1 MIEFLKDFFLF
12 QDEKKKKNDI
22 LQRKKKTTNNNNN
35 NNSYRV
41 PIAARVNNKN
51 YFLRTRLS
59 SLCSRAYFFFLI
71 DKALDSTQPLKSIRK
86 KKKKNPKK
94 LSFFIWHEYITWST
108 MITTK
113 KEEEGKKYLLTNVCF
128 YCYMAIR
135 KWICFEFSSDAIALK
150 KLVITNAVNRRTK
163 SVREII
169 V

>member
-86 KKKKNPKK
+86 KKR
-94 LSFFIWHEYITWST
+94 
-108 MITTK
+108 
-113 KEEEGKKYLLTNVCF
+113 KKYLLTNVCF

>member
-94 LSFFIWHEYITWST
+94 IVIFHLTRVYNLVHDDYN
-108 MITTK
+108 K
-113 KEEEGKKYLLTNVCF
+113 KRRRRKKVLIDKCVFLLLYGNPEMNLLRIFV
-128 YCYMAIR
+128 
-135 KWICFEFSSDAIALK
+135 
-150 KLVITNAVNRRTK
+150 
-163 SVREII
+163 
-169 V
+169 